1 MKVLSKKVSK
11 IRNVRQSELGLFLK
25 LINDDTPL
33 ETISSFIDLSK
44 RVSENFN
51 VICKPSD
58 LELFFNL
65 ENNLPDENYEVESLK
80 VEYYDEI

>member
-1 MKVLSKKVSK
+1 MKKLSKKVTK
-11 IRNVRQSELGLFLK
+11 LRKVRQSELGLFLK

-33 ETISSFIDLSK
+33 ETIPSFMDLSK
-44 RVSENFN
+44 RISENFN
-51 VICKPSD
+51 VSCSLSD

-80 VEYYDEI
+80 MEYYDEI